1 MEVEHPGNLRNDH
14 YQPTQIESSTRFATR
29 CHPDA
34 NAICEELDAFF
45 AQHWPWSD
53 QKAREDFLKAD
64 LNRWTC
70 WVYPL
75 ARSDRIFDI
84 AKLITALFLLDDV
97 AEETSFEDG
106 KALYKRIIS
115 IAQGKVQPDRNKPIE
130 WITYDVWAG
139 MRSVDEALTES
150 LFQNVLLCV
159 RAQVD
164 EARNRCTGM
173 RALLDQ
179 RYKESGAGLVA
190 AAMAYAMDL
199 HLTPAELASISHIE
213 DSYSKLAII
222 VNDIESYEKEI
233 RSFER
238 NQAEGGKTL
247 NMVQMQA

>member
-1 MEVEHPGNLRNDH
+1 MAAERLGNSAAITLLTKIVPTFLKTMLGLSPSQPPRESEPQADKLNEPGKVGNGERTPDNPKKNMRATASSRNDH

-34 NAICEELDAFF
+34 NAICEELDGFF

-53 QKAREDFLKAD
+53 QKACEEFLKAD

-84 AKLITALFLLDDV
+84 AKLITVLFLLDDV

-130 WITYDVWAG
+130 WITYDVWAK
-139 MRSVDEALTES
+139 MRSVDEALT
-150 LFQNVLLCV
+150 
-159 RAQVD
+159 
-164 EARNRCTGM
+164 
-173 RALLDQ
+173 
-179 RYKESGAGLVA
+179 
-190 AAMAYAMDL
+190 
-199 HLTPAELASISHIE
+199 
-213 DSYSKLAII
+213 
-222 VNDIESYEKEI
+222 
-233 RSFER
+233 
-238 NQAEGGKTL
+238 
-247 NMVQMQA
+247 